1 MAAFVVDSAL
11 EVPVFLFVTLLETL
25 EVVELVHEI
34 GHLVFERSYL
44 TVTLGQLLLL
54 ALKIKRFL
62 VDQSVQL
69 LDLVEGLGDVELEV
83 SDVVAEVVAF
93 VRFYFVG
100 NVQPFDF
107 LEVFAVALTQGR
119 QLIVHLALLRLQ
131 AHVGVL

>member
-54 ALKIKRFL
+54 AFKIKRFL

-69 LDLVEGLGDVELEV
+69 LHLVEGLGDVELEV
-83 SDVVAEVVAF
+83 SDVIAEVVAF

-107 LEVFAVALTQGR
+107 FKVFAVALTQGR
-119 QLIVHLALLRLQ
+119 
-131 AHVGVL
+131 